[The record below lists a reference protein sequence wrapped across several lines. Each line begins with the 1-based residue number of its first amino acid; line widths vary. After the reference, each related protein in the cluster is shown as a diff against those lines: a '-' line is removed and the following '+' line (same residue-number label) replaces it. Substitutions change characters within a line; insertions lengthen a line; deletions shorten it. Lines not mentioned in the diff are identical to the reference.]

1 MPRTIGFIG
10 LGLMGTGFTKRL
22 AATGHRVVGYDVDP
36 GKREAARAWGVEEA
50 GSPAEAAA
58 EADVACICVTTS
70 HAVEEVVIGAHGLTS
85 IGLLDGRTV
94 VDFSTTEMA
103 VTHGG
108 RGAGAGGAG
117 VAGCARPRAAGGGRF
132 PDSPLS
138 WVFLCFRY
146 FSFFFF

>member
-70 HAVEEVVIGAHGLTS
+70 HAV
-85 IGLLDGRTV
+85 
-94 VDFSTTEMA
+94 
-103 VTHGG
+103 
-108 RGAGAGGAG
+108 
-117 VAGCARPRAAGGGRF
+117 
-132 PDSPLS
+132 
-138 WVFLCFRY
+138 
-146 FSFFFF
+146 